1 MTSVPQSQQE
11 KVVELVRRYLDRHQ
25 LKDYRLEVV
34 PDGVQQEDDWYC
46 VVIRPE
52 PEDASSYEYHGYLT
66 EAEQELQEKENVKML
81 LVPALPG

>member
-25 LKDYRLEVV
+25 PKDYRLEVV
-34 PDGVQQEDDWYC
+34 PDGVQQEDDWYY

-52 PEDASSYEYHGYLT
+52 PENAGSYEYYGYLT
-66 EAEQELQEKENVKML
+66 EAEQELQEKENVKVL